1 MLKKLQ
7 NFEKITDFF
16 LQNNIILTK
25 LQIFDKVT
33 EFGQNCRIFK
43 KLHNFFEVGQ
53 IF

>member
-33 EFGQNCRIFK
+33 EFGQLENFYK
-43 KLHNFFEVGQ
+43 K
-53 IF
+53 I